1 MKFASGKSSMETLLT
16 QDWRAAIRRTS
27 ILVCGTLFL
36 GSAQSALAAPND
48 RPSMREFRDMHGDL
62 SRKEARL
69 LFKDT
74 YNARSAVGA
83 ELTPRI
89 EAKQA
94 RIEAAI
100 LRHNAVVPN
109 TDTIKRGLQGK
120 LERLGV
126 QQIGSNL
133 VRLNSGVDLDL
144 TSADRNIVLGS
155 NLFKNSLGSVEIN
168 VGGTTQTYSAGAKV
182 TAAEYI
188 AVKQALSGS
197 GQKLILDAS
206 GIANGGTLDLTAIS
220 GNNDP
225 LRAANLT
232 ISSGVTTY
240 GDFGKG
246 SDFILKGDLN
256 NYGSIYALSSRNNS
270 RGGAIRADDITNQS
284 GALISSVL
292 PSTLTGTYSPKV
304 DLELNA
310 RGELTNHGTIES
322 SGNLTLVSQSVPTI
336 ASSVPASDSK
346 ITNSGTISAQDSVT
360 LFGSTINNSGTI
372 GAVNGNIFIDGSA
385 TQDINV
391 KNAGGT
397 LSALNGHITLR
408 TPTYYGTSGINITG
422 GDLLS
427 KELIM
432 NGGNGTNNV
441 NVNKLTGVVSQ
452 SALAGHIIA
461 ATDNLQIG
469 STCLTGDPTFY
480 NNGGDI
486 TISSSIAAG
495 EVLTFIATGNIFSN
509 PGTVIEARNASGG
522 FEINMIAGA
531 NIISPAAGSSLPP
544 TASTSPVTFDGAS
557 AGGGSIF
564 LQGSTINTTP
574 IGTTGNGGNVNLFA
588 FKGAGST
595 TGWIDVN
602 TTSINTGGQG
612 SGSNGNVTI
621 IAGGANP
628 IPAQHILFGTTA
640 IQIGAMD
647 TSGGTGGGGNLFV
660 STSQPTITGGTTVT
674 YKTDGTLDTTGGN
687 LIASTVTTGASIGFA
702 GGVTRIGGD
711 VTLAAGKDIIQE
723 YDGFEPTS
731 TLFMTKVD
739 ATIDM
744 TAAGGNI
751 GADFDAPFVIQG
763 FNKPFTKSVAKKNP
777 NGTTN
782 LILNATGNAYIV
794 RQMSTDLELN
804 TSTVGQN
811 LNLYSNSKLTVD
823 GTVTSMTGNVRL
835 ENQGGNFVL
844 ANNADIIAET
854 AIAITNGSKKNLKP
868 TIFLGTNSNLQ
879 TTTTTPSTGPG
890 GIGIIDLTL
899 DQKAFKGMDRPGL
912 QGRRSRSPMLSAI
925 GTSRETEWITDL
937 VVVTENSGRV
947 MYFGKVPDAAAAG
960 PQNFFT
966 TNGADIYVINGGK
979 KGSIFFNGGVTMTTA
994 Q

>member
-1 MKFASGKSSMETLLT
+1 MKFASGKNSMETLLT

-36 GSAQSALAAPND
+36 GSAQSAFAAPND

-83 ELTPRI
+83 ELAPRI

-100 LRHNAVVPN
+100 LRHNAVAPN

-155 NLFKNSLGSVEIN
+155 NLFRNTLGTVEIN
-168 VGGTTQTYSAGAKV
+168 VGGTTQTYGAGSKV

-197 GQKLILDAS
+197 GQKLILDTS
-206 GIANGGTLDLTAIS
+206 GIANGGTLDLSAIT

-322 SGNLTLVSQSVPTI
+322 SGNLTLVSQSVPAI
-336 ASSVPASDSK
+336 ASSVAATDSK
-346 ITNSGTISAQDSVT
+346 ITNTGTISAQDSVR
-360 LFGSTINNSGTI
+360 LFGSTVNNSGTI
-372 GAVNGNIFIDGSA
+372 SAVNGNIFIDGSA

-391 KNAGGT
+391 NNAGGT

-408 TPTYYGTSGINITG
+408 TPSYYGTSGINITG

-441 NVNKLTGVVSQ
+441 NVNELTGVVSQ
-452 SALAGHIIA
+452 SGLEGHVIA
-461 ATDNLQIG
+461 STENLLIG
-469 STCLTGDPTFY
+469 NTCLTGDPTYY
-480 NNGGDI
+480 NNGIGGGHITVAGDI
-486 TISSSIAAG
+486 SVG
-495 EVLTFIATGNIFSN
+495 EVLTIIASGNIITLN
-509 PGTVIEARNASGG
+509 DTKIEAKNATQG
-522 FEINMIAGA
+522 FDINMIAGA
-531 NIISPAAGSSLPP
+531 NITTAGGSENTDTPS
-544 TASTSPVTFDGAS
+544 AVPVTFDGAS
-557 AGGGSIF
+557 ASGGSIAM
-564 LQGSTINTTP
+564 GTSIVSTSSDGPNS
-574 IGTTGNGGNVNLFA
+574 NGGNINLFA
-588 FKGAGST
+588 FKGT
-595 TGWIDVN
+595 TSGGKIDVN
-602 TTSINTGGQG
+602 AATFITGGKG
-612 SGSNGNVTI
+612 TGTNGNVTMI
-621 IAGGANP
+621 GGGTDNP
-628 IPAQHILFGTTA
+628 ASVA
-640 IQIGAMD
+640 IEIGAMD

-674 YKTDGTLDTTGGN
+674 YNTDGTLDTSGGH
-687 LIASTVTTGASIGFA
+687 LIASTVTTGASIGFG

-711 VTLAAGKDIIQE
+711 VTLAAGKDIFQE
-723 YDGFEPTS
+723 YDPIEFEPTS
-731 TLFMTKVD
+731 TLFMTNVA

-751 GADFDAPFVIQG
+751 GANFNAPFVIQG
-763 FNKPFTKSVAKKNP
+763 FNKTFKKSVAKKNP

-782 LILNATGNAYIV
+782 LLLNADDNAWIV

-823 GTVTSMTGNVRL
+823 GTVTSVAGNVRL
-835 ENQGGNFVL
+835 QNQGGDFL
-844 ANNADIIAET
+844 LSNNADIVAST
-854 AIAITNGSKKNLKP
+854 AIEITNGSKNNLKP
-868 TIFLGTNSNLQ
+868 KLILDTDSNLQ
-879 TTTTTPSTGPG
+879 TTIAGTPGPG
-890 GIGIIDLTL
+890 GMGVIELTL
-899 DQKAFKGMDRPGL
+899 SQKAFKGIDRPGL
-912 QGRRSRSPMLSAI
+912 QG
-925 GTSRETEWITDL
+925 G
-937 VVVTENSGRV
+937 GRV
-947 MYFGKVPDAAAAG
+947 SSPSIKANPINFFHPDIGFTTVDLGTITFYGKVPGAVGPMNNFTANNAAIEV
-960 PQNFFT
+960 
-966 TNGADIYVINGGK
+966 TNSGK
-979 KGSIFFNGGVTMTTA
+979 KQSIFFNGGVTITA
-994 Q
+994 GQ

>member
-1 MKFASGKSSMETLLT
+1 MKFASGKNSMETLLT

-36 GSAQSALAAPND
+36 GSAQSAFAAPND

-83 ELTPRI
+83 ELAPRI

-100 LRHNAVVPN
+100 LRHNAVAPN

-155 NLFKNSLGSVEIN
+155 NLFRNTLGTVEIN
-168 VGGTTQTYSAGAKV
+168 VGGTTQTYGAGSKV

-197 GQKLILDAS
+197 GQKLILDTS
-206 GIANGGTLDLTAIS
+206 GIANGGTLDLSAIT

-322 SGNLTLVSQSVPTI
+322 SGNLTLVSQSVPAI

-346 ITNSGTISAQDSVT
+346 ITNTGTISAQDSVT

-391 KNAGGT
+391 NNAGGT
-397 LSALNGHITLR
+397 LSALNGNITLR
-408 TPTYYGTSGINITG
+408 TPSYYGTSGINITG

-441 NVNKLTGVVSQ
+441 NVNELTGVVSQ
-452 SALAGHIIA
+452 SALASHIIA
-461 ATDNLQIG
+461 TTDNLQIG
-469 STCLTGDPTFY
+469 HTCLTGDPTFY

-486 TISSSIAAG
+486 TISSSISAG
-495 EVLTFIATGNIFSN
+495 EVLTFIATGNIWGN
-509 PGTVIEARNASGG
+509 PGAQIEARNAATG

-531 NIISPAAGSSLPP
+531 NITSPAGDSLPP
-544 TASTSPVTFDGAS
+544 TGSAVPVTFDGAS
-557 AGGGSIF
+557 TSGGFIN
-564 LQGSTINTTP
+564 LNGSTINTTP
-574 IGTTGNGGNVNLFA
+574 TGTTGSGGNVNLFA
-588 FKGAGST
+588 FKGAAST
-595 TGWIDVN
+595 SGWIDVN
-602 TTSINTGGQG
+602 TATIITGGKG
-612 SGSNGNVTI
+612 DGSNGNVTMV
-621 IAGGANP
+621 AGGANP
-628 IPAQHILFGTTA
+628 LPAQHNLFGTTA

-647 TSGGTGGGGNLFV
+647 TSGGTGGGGNLFA
-660 STSQPTITGGTTVT
+660 STSQPTITGGATVT
-674 YKTDGTLDTTGGN
+674 YNTDGSLDTSGGH
-687 LIASTVTTGASIGFA
+687 LIASTVTTGASIGFG

-711 VTLAAGKDIIQE
+711 VTLAAGKDIFQE
-723 YDGFEPTS
+723 YGGFEPTS

-782 LILNATGNAYIV
+782 LLLNAAGYAYIV
-794 RQMSTDLELN
+794 RQMSTDLELK

-823 GTVTSMTGNVRL
+823 GTVTSVAGNVRL
-835 ENQGGNFVL
+835 QNQGGDFL
-844 ANNADIIAET
+844 LSNNADIVAST
-854 AIAITNGSKKNLKP
+854 AIEITNGSKNNLKP
-868 TIFLGTNSNLQ
+868 KLILDTDSNLQ
-879 TTTTTPSTGPG
+879 TTIAGTPGPG
-890 GIGIIDLTL
+890 GMGVIELTL
-899 DQKAFKGMDRPGL
+899 SQKAFKGIDRPGL
-912 QGRRSRSPMLSAI
+912 QG
-925 GTSRETEWITDL
+925 G
-937 VVVTENSGRV
+937 GRV
-947 MYFGKVPDAAAAG
+947 SSPSIKANPINFFHPDIGFTTVDLGTITFYGKVPGAVGPMNNFTANNAAIEV
-960 PQNFFT
+960 
-966 TNGADIYVINGGK
+966 TNSGK
-979 KGSIFFNGGVTMTTA
+979 KQSIFFNGGVTITA
-994 Q
+994 GQ